1 MKDLVTDKEF
11 KSYDDLKN
19 RLEKVLGL
27 NGEVIAPKTTVETIK
42 EQAKANPNKFK
53 EPEIASDDDDMAYF
67 SKLAEEE

>member
-1 MKDLVTDKEF
+1 LVTDKEF

-27 NGEVIAPKTTVETIK
+27 NGEVTTPKTTVETIK
-42 EQAKANPNKFK
+42 EQAKANPTKFK
-53 EPEIASDDDDMAYF
+53 EPEISEDDDDMAYF